1 MTVNILYGNLP
12 PHLWETISDSVRFIT
27 GGLEECGVAVKTGV
41 NQIDRDSVNLF
52 LDRFYMEPNF
62 PLQLKTGG
70 VRYGLICTEVIAP
83 DGTWNYGAEA
93 EDPATVTAFDLA
105 AKYADFVWCLL
116 EESVEAC
123 KAINPNSAYLPYGY
137 LPEMETVNRQP
148 NDHRDIDFLMCG
160 IPSER
165 RQLLVDE
172 ITAQGHEVYY
182 PGLPIPAH
190 LRDSLMARSRINLSL
205 QKSTRHKIISVTRIC
220 HSVINRLPVLL
231 EYEGPETRYTRY
243 CLTASPEVLVEK
255 CGHYLTQTDL
265 DVWAEESY
273 QSLKEDMPMKAIMEN
288 LLNESLPDA

>member
-12 PHLWETISDSVRFIT
+12 THLWETISDSVRFIT

-148 NDHRDIDFLMCG
+148 NDHRDTDVRYSVGAKTAVGGRNHCTGARGVLSGATDSSASSRFLDG
-160 IPSER
+160 AEPY
-165 RQLLVDE
+165 QFVPAE
-172 ITAQGHEVYY
+172 IHSTQNHIGD
-182 PGLPIPAH
+182 PDLPFGDQPVTGA
-190 LRDSLMARSRINLSL
+190 ARI
-205 QKSTRHKIISVTRIC
+205 
-220 HSVINRLPVLL
+220 
-231 EYEGPETRYTRY
+231 
-243 CLTASPEVLVEK
+243 
-255 CGHYLTQTDL
+255 
-265 DVWAEESY
+265 
-273 QSLKEDMPMKAIMEN
+273 
-288 LLNESLPDA
+288 